1 MTRPAWSRLAI
12 PSVGVSE
19 PYCQLVRPV
28 GERIAAPYP
37 VMQHIPRIT
46 HAHYDSAPASLGH
59 FGRRKKKIAAQL
71 CYAVHHTRG
80 VLLCTEQNKHR
91 AATGEPALHGSPSL
105 ACSYSLGHTHTHT
118 QRLHVCVSPSLSS
131 RQTIAS
137 RCWLRADLHPAAI
150 RQLLASRRVVHGFG
164 TRQALQVMA
173 LLGRRRASQPSCA
186 LLVLVSS
193 IEMIKDCRFNKAVSG
208 LPRSGALWL
217 GFDAAR
223 VLHSA
228 SCPSVPGPVRQ
239 SATRERNPGMTYQ
252 YAVHESGGS
261 QTWRLIVEK
270 PVERT
275 KIAV

>member
-1 MTRPAWSRLAI
+1 M
-12 PSVGVSE
+12 
-19 PYCQLVRPV
+19 
-28 GERIAAPYP
+28 
-37 VMQHIPRIT
+37 
-46 HAHYDSAPASLGH
+46 
-59 FGRRKKKIAAQL
+59 
-71 CYAVHHTRG
+71 
-80 VLLCTEQNKHR
+80 
-91 AATGEPALHGSPSL
+91 
-105 ACSYSLGHTHTHT
+105 
-118 QRLHVCVSPSLSS
+118 
-131 RQTIAS
+131 
-137 RCWLRADLHPAAI
+137 
-150 RQLLASRRVVHGFG
+150 LLASRRVVHGFG
-164 TRQALQVMA
+164 KRQALQVMA